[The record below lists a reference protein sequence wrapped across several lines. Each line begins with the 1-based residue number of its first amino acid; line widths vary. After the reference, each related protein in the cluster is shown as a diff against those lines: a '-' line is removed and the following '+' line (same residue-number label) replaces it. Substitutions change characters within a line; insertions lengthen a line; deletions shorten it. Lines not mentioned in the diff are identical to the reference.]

1 MSGRLTLDAPVSHCA
16 NPCASAAT
24 MLMTHVLSGAAALF
38 GIGRGGPKRQ
48 STLVQFRLLP
58 VSVEVRLASVRQ
70 VSLQPLTLVRLE
82 PMLGT
87 VAGSGTAT
95 APPPK

>member
-1 MSGRLTLDAPVSHCA
+1 MRLDAPVSHCA
-16 NPCASAAT
+16 KPCASAAT
-24 MLMTHVLSGAAALF
+24 RLMTHVLSGAAERF

-58 VSVEVRLASVRQ
+58 VSVEVKFASVMH
-70 VSLQPLTLVRLE
+70 VSLQALTLVRLE

-87 VAGSGTAT
+87 VAGSGTAS